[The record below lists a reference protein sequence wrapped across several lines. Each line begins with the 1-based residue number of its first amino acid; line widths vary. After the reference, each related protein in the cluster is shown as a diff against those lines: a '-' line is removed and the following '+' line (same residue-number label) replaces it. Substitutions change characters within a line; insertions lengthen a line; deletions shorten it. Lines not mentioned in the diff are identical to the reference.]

1 MFSQST
7 DGEAYLSVGRLGGE
21 LWKSPRSVWGRGLDR
36 DPGETRTPDLEIRSH
51 MLYPAELQGQT

>member
-1 MFSQST
+1 MIPRGFT
-7 DGEAYLSVGRLGGE
+7 LSN
-21 LWKSPRSVWGRGLDR
+21 R